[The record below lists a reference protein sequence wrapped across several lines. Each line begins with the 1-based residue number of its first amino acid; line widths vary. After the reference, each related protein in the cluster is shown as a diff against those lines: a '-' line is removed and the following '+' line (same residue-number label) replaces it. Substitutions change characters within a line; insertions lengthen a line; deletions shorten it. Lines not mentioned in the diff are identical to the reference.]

1 VALIGFVCYNLAQA
15 KYFDTLNYNV
25 CAVMLLGTSK
35 EKAKKSENVP
45 SDSGG
50 ASLVAET
57 GDAQA

>member
-1 VALIGFVCYNLAQA
+1 
-15 KYFDTLNYNV
+15 
-25 CAVMLLGTSK
+25 MLLGTSK

-57 GDAQA
+57 GDAQAWKHRA